1 MVDRNER
8 LEKILRKFDLDYS
21 ASENARTEARND
33 LFFSRVSQWDDWL
46 ESYVT
51 LQYRGQFDV
60 VRPMVRK
67 LVAEMRKNPIEV
79 QYRPKDNAP
88 ADAADILM
96 GMYRTDMR
104 NNSSKIAV
112 NVAVREQIECGY
124 GAWRLVTEYEDDN
137 PTSNN
142 QIIRRVPM
150 HESCTH
156 VIWDCNAKA
165 MDKSD
170 AKNCTI
176 IHAMNIDGWE
186 AFAEQYGLDPEIQPS
201 FQSPNNDLLF
211 TWSSGKTI
219 HIAEYYEVEEKKEL
233 VFVYRDP
240 LTNDLQTYSA
250 KEAKEKIDELA
261 NAGYQKVG
269 ERRVKK
275 RRVYKSIIT
284 NAGILKDK
292 MPIAGEHIPIVPV
305 YGEWSFF
312 DDNELYEGVVRLSKD
327 AQRLRNFI
335 LSKGAD
341 TVAKSPKKKPFFY
354 PEQIAGYEHM
364 FTGEDDYPYY
374 LLNRTD
380 ENNGDLPPAPISY
393 MENAEISP
401 ADAGMLEVA
410 TLAAKETARVGVD
423 AEAAN
428 GQIAFDTV
436 NQLNSRIDLETY
448 VFQDNLAIAMRRDGE
463 IYASIAAEIYDTN
476 RTVTT
481 TAEDGGENQIELMQ
495 EELDFSKGEMVTHND
510 IRGKYETFTDVGP
523 SFQSQ
528 KDAARAE
535 IGELIVKVPVEHP
548 MWNVM
553 MLTYANMMEGKGV
566 EYIRDYANKELIV
579 NGLKKPETE
588 EEQQWLMEAQQAAQS
603 NQDPMMVAAQA
614 EQKKAEAELVNAQNR
629 MAETQIK
636 AFTAQN
642 NALESQANV
651 TLTLAKA
658 EDLKQGAV
666 MQGIKLLNE
675 VADKQQQNIP
685 TDNIVENNPQ
695 TM

>member
-1 MVDRNER
+1 MVDKNER

-21 ASENARTEARND
+21 ASENTRREARND

-79 QYRPKDNAP
+79 KYRPKDTAP

-104 NNSSKIAV
+104 NNCSKIAV

-124 GAWRLVTEYEDDN
+124 GAWRIVTDYEDEN

-142 QIIRRVPM
+142 QVIRRVPL

-156 VIWDCNAKA
+156 VIWDCNSKEI
-165 MDKSD
+165 DKSD

-176 IHAMNIDGWE
+176 IHALNTEGWE
-186 AFAEQYGLDPEIQPS
+186 EFAEKYGIDTKIMPS

-219 HIAEYYEVEEKKEL
+219 YIAEYYEIEEKKEK
-233 VFVYRDP
+233 VFVYYNP
-240 LTNDLQTYSA
+240 MAGDLQSYYASEV
-250 KEAKEKIDELA
+250 KENMDRLA
-261 NAGYQKVG
+261 QEGANKVG
-269 ERRVKK
+269 ERTVK
-275 RRVYKSIIT
+275 RCRVYKSIIT
-284 NAGILKDK
+284 NTAILKDRIQ
-292 MPIAGEHIPIVPV
+292 IAGEHIPIVPV
-305 YGEWSFF
+305 FGEWSFF
-312 DDNELYEGVVRLSKD
+312 DDTELYEGVVRLSKD

-354 PEQIAGYEHM
+354 AEQIAGYEHM
-364 FTGEDDYPYY
+364 YSGDDDYPYY

-380 ENNGDLPPAPISY
+380 ENKGDLPPGPIGY
-393 MENAEISP
+393 MENAEISQ
-401 ADAGMLEVA
+401 ADAGMLEAA
-410 TLAAKETARVGVD
+410 TTAAKETARVGVD
-423 AEAAN
+423 VEAAN
-428 GQIAFDTV
+428 GQVAFDTV

-463 IYASIAAEIYDTN
+463 IYASIANEIYDTQ
-476 RTVTT
+476 RKVITT
-481 TAEDGGENQIELMQ
+481 SEDGSENSIELMTQ
-495 EELDFSKGEMVTHND
+495 SVDFNQGKVVTLND
-510 IRGKYETFTDVGP
+510 IRGRYETYTDVGP

-535 IGELIVKVPVEHP
+535 IGELITKVPPEHP
-548 MWNVM
+548 IWNVM

-566 EYIRDYANKELIV
+566 EYIRDYANKELITS
-579 NGLKKPETE
+579 GLKKPETDE
-588 EEQQWLMEAQQAAQS
+588 EMQWLAEAQQASQ
-603 NQDPMMVAAQA
+603 NQQDPLMEAAIAEQMKAQA
-614 EQKKAEAELVNAQNR
+614 EIANAQNR

-636 AFTAQN
+636 AFTAQQQ
-642 NALESQANV
+642 AAESQANV
-651 TLTLAKA
+651 VYKLAQAKNID
-658 EDLKQGAV
+658 EKAV
-666 MQGIKLLNE
+666 MEAIELLSK
-675 VADKQQQNIP
+675 VAQQQQSNLP
-685 TDNIVENNPQ
+685 TGKSAEIPQ

>member
-124 GAWRLVTEYEDDN
+124 GAWRLVTEYEDDS

-186 AFAEQYGLDPEIQPS
+186 AFAEQYGLEPEIQPS
-201 FQSPNNDLLF
+201 FQSPNNDLQF
-211 TWSSGKTI
+211 TWLSGKTI

-261 NAGYQKVG
+261 SAGYQKVG

-284 NAGILKDK
+284 STGILKDRI
-292 MPIAGEHIPIVPV
+292 PIAGEHIPVVPV

-481 TAEDGGENQIELMQ
+481 TSEDGSENQIDLMQ
-495 EELDFSKGEMVTHND
+495 EELDFRKGEMIVRND

-579 NGLKKPETE
+579 SGLKKPETE
-588 EEQQWLMEAQQAAQS
+588 EEQQWLMDAQQAAQS

-675 VADKQQQNIP
+675 VAEKQQQNIP

>member
-1 MVDRNER
+1 MVDKNER
-8 LEKILRKFDLDYS
+8 LNSILRKFDLDYS
-21 ASENARTEARND
+21 ASEAARTEARND

-46 ESYVT
+46 ENYVT

-79 QYRPKDNAP
+79 QYRPKDTASP
-88 ADAADILM
+88 DAADILM

-104 NNSSKIAV
+104 NNSSKISV
-112 NVAVREQIECGY
+112 NVAVREQIECGA
-124 GAWRLVTEYEDDN
+124 GAWRIVTEYEDDN

-142 QIIRRVPM
+142 QIIRRKPI

-156 VIWDCNAKA
+156 VIWDCNAKE

-170 AKNCTI
+170 AKRCTI
-176 IHAMNIDGWE
+176 IHALNIDGWE
-186 AFAEQYGLDPEIQPS
+186 EFAEQYGLDPDNVPT
-201 FQSPNNDLLF
+201 FQSPNTDWLF

-219 HIAEYYEVEEKKEL
+219 YVAEHYEVEEKNEK
-233 VFVYRDP
+233 VFVYYNPTVMDFQSYYASEIKDHIER
-240 LTNDLQTYSA
+240 LSA
-250 KEAKEKIDELA
+250 EGAEKA
-261 NAGYQKVG
+261 G
-269 ERRVKK
+269 ERKVKR

-284 NAGILKDK
+284 STAILKDRI
-292 MPIAGEHIPIVPV
+292 PVAGEHIPIVPV

-312 DDNELYEGVVRLSKD
+312 DDTELYEGVVRLSKD

-364 FTGEDDYPYY
+364 YSGDDDYPYY
-374 LLNRTD
+374 ILNRTD
-380 ENNGDLPPAPISY
+380 ENSQDLPPGPVSY
-393 MENAEISP
+393 MENPEISP
-401 ADAGMLEVA
+401 ADAGMLDAA
-410 TLAAKETARVGVD
+410 TQAAKEVARIGVD
-423 AEAAN
+423 PSAAN
-428 GQIAFDTV
+428 GQVAFDTV

-463 IYASIAAEIYDTN
+463 IYASIASEIYDTT
-476 RTVTT
+476 RTVVT
-481 TAEDGGENQIELMQ
+481 TAEDGNESNVELMSQ
-495 EELDFSKGEMVTHND
+495 VVDFQQGQVVTKND
-510 IRGKYETFTDVGP
+510 IRGKYETYTDVGP

-535 IGELIVKVPVEHP
+535 IGDLITKVPPEHP

-566 EYIRDYANKELIV
+566 EYIRDYANRELIV
-579 NGLKKPETE
+579 NGLKKPETD
-588 EEQQWLMEAQQAAQS
+588 EEQQWLMEAQQAQQGK
-603 NQDPMMVAAQA
+603 QDPMMVAAMA
-614 EQKKAEAELVNAQNR
+614 EQKKAEAELVSAQTR
-629 MAETQIK
+629 AQETQIK

-642 NALESQANV
+642 NALESQANT

-658 EDLKQGAV
+658 EDLQQGAV
-666 MQGIKLLNE
+666 MKAIELLNK
-675 VADKQQQNIP
+675 VAEQQQQNIP
-685 TDNIVENNPQ
+685 SGSPAEIPQ

>member
-8 LEKILRKFDLDYS
+8 LDKILRKFDLDYS
-21 ASENARTEARND
+21 ASENARKEARND

-124 GAWRLVTEYEDDN
+124 GAWRIVTEYEDDN

-156 VIWDCNAKA
+156 VIWDCNSKA

-186 AFAEQYGLDPEIQPS
+186 AFAEQFGLDTETTPS

-211 TWSSGKTI
+211 TWSNGKTI
-219 HIAEYYEVEEKKEL
+219 HIAEHYEVEEKKEL

-240 LTNDLQTYSA
+240 LTDDFQTYSA

-261 NAGYQKVG
+261 ESGYQKVG

-275 RRVYKSIIT
+275 RRVYKSIVTSID
-284 NAGILKDK
+284 ILKDK
-292 MPIAGEHIPIVPV
+292 VPIAGENIPIVPL

-312 DDNELYEGVVRLSKD
+312 DDNELYEGVVRISKD

-335 LSKGAD
+335 LSRAAD
-341 TVAKSPKKKPFFY
+341 TAAKSPKKKPFFFA
-354 PEQIAGYEHM
+354 EQIAGYEHM
-364 FTGEDDYPYY
+364 YSGDDEFPYY
-374 LLNRTD
+374 IINKTD
-380 ENNGDLPPAPISY
+380 ENGNDLPPSPVAY
-393 MENAEISP
+393 MENAEVSQ
-401 ADAGMLEVA
+401 ADALLLEVA
-410 TLAAKETARVGVD
+410 TDAAKSTARVGVD
-423 AEAAN
+423 PDAAN
-428 GQIAFDTV
+428 GQVAFDTV

-463 IYASIAAEIYDTN
+463 IYASIAAEIYDTQ

-535 IGELIVKVPVEHP
+535 ISDLITKVPPEHP
-548 MWNVM
+548 IWNVM
-553 MLTYANMMEGKGV
+553 MLTYANMLEGKGI
-566 EYIRDYANKELIV
+566 ETIRDYANKELITK
-579 NGLKKPETE
+579 GLKKPETE

-603 NQDPMMVAAQA
+603 NQDPMAEMARAETVKAQA
-614 EQKKAEAELVNAQNR
+614 EMQNSQNR
-629 MAETQIK
+629 MMETQIK
-636 AFTAQN
+636 AFTAQQQ
-642 NALESQANV
+642 AQESQANTV
-651 TLTLAKA
+651 YKMAQARDIDEKA
-658 EDLKQGAV
+658 VREAIDLLSRISQ
-666 MQGIKLLNE
+666 Q
-675 VADKQQQNIP
+675 QQQNIP
-685 TDNIVENNPQ
+685 SDNNVENNPQ

>member
-8 LEKILRKFDLDYS
+8 LDKILRKFDLDYS
-21 ASENARTEARND
+21 ASENARKEARND

-67 LVAEMRKNPIEV
+67 LVAEMRKSPIEV

-88 ADAADILM
+88 VDAADILM

-124 GAWRLVTEYEDDN
+124 GTWRIVTEYEDDN

-156 VIWDCNAKA
+156 VIWDCNSKA

-186 AFAEQYGLDPEIQPS
+186 AFAEQYGLDPDNQPS

-211 TWSSGKTI
+211 NWSNGKTI
-219 HIAEYYEVEEKKEL
+219 HIAEYYEIEEKKEL

-240 LTNDLQTYSA
+240 LTNDFQTYLA

-261 NAGYQKVG
+261 ESGYQKVG

-275 RRVYKSIIT
+275 RRVYKSIVTSIDV
-284 NAGILKDK
+284 LKDK
-292 MPIAGEHIPIVPV
+292 MPIAGENIPIVPL

-312 DDNELYEGVVRLSKD
+312 DDNELYEGVVRISKD

-335 LSKGAD
+335 LSRAAD
-341 TVAKSPKKKPFFY
+341 TAAKSPKKKPFFFA
-354 PEQIAGYEHM
+354 EQIAGYEHM
-364 FTGEDDYPYY
+364 YSGDDEYPYY
-374 LLNRTD
+374 ILNRTD
-380 ENNGDLPPAPISY
+380 ENSQDLPPSPVAY
-393 MENAEISP
+393 MENAEVSQ
-401 ADAGMLEVA
+401 ADALLLEVA
-410 TLAAKETARVGVD
+410 TDAAKSTARVGVD
-423 AEAAN
+423 PDAAN
-428 GQIAFDTV
+428 GQVAFDTV

-463 IYASIAAEIYDTN
+463 IYASIAAEIYDTQ

-535 IGELIVKVPVEHP
+535 ISELITKVPPEHP
-548 MWNVM
+548 IWNVM
-553 MLTYANMMEGKGV
+553 MLTYANMLEGKGI
-566 EYIRDYANKELIV
+566 ETIRDYANKELITK
-579 NGLKKPETE
+579 GLKKPETE
-588 EEQQWLMEAQQAAQS
+588 EEQQWLMEAQQASQQQ
-603 NQDPMMVAAQA
+603 QDPLMIAAMA
-614 EQKKAEAELVNAQNR
+614 EQKKADAEIVSAQTR
-629 MAETQIK
+629 AQETEIK

-675 VADKQQQNIP
+675 VAQQQQQNIP
-685 TDNIVENNPQ
+685 TDNSVENNPQ
-695 TM
+695 SM

>member
-79 QYRPKDNAP
+79 QYRPKDNEP

-186 AFAEQYGLDPEIQPS
+186 AFAGQYGLDPEIQPS

-284 NAGILKDK
+284 NTGILKDK

-335 LSKGAD
+335 LSKAAD
-341 TVAKSPKKKPFFY
+341 TAAKSPKKKPFFY
-354 PEQIAGYEHM
+354 PEQIEGYQSM
-364 FTGEDDYPYY
+364 YTGDDDYPFYY
-374 LLNRTD
+374 LNKTD
-380 ENNGDLPPAPISY
+380 ENGADLPPSPVAY
-393 MENAEISP
+393 MENAEVSQ
-401 ADAGMLEVA
+401 ADALLLEVA
-410 TLAAKETARVGVD
+410 TQAAKETARVGVD
-423 AEAAN
+423 VEAAN
-428 GQIAFDTV
+428 GQTAFDTV

-481 TAEDGGENQIELMQ
+481 TSEDGSENQIDLMQ
-495 EELDFSKGEMVTHND
+495 EELDFRKGEMIVRND

-579 NGLKKPETE
+579 SGLKKPETE

-642 NALESQANV
+642 NALESQANT

-666 MQGIKLLNE
+666 MQAIKLLNE
-675 VADKQQQNIP
+675 VAQQQQQNIP

>member
-428 GQIAFDTV
+428 GQVAFDTV

-481 TAEDGGENQIELMQ
+481 TSEDGSENQIDLMQ
-495 EELDFSKGEMVTHND
+495 EELDFRKGEMIVRND

-535 IGELIVKVPVEHP
+535 IGELIAKVPVEHP

-614 EQKKAEAELVNAQNR
+614 EQKKAEAELVSAQNR

-666 MQGIKLLNE
+666 MQGIRLLNE
-675 VADKQQQNIP
+675 VAEKQQQNIP

>member
-1 MVDRNER
+1 
-8 LEKILRKFDLDYS
+8 
-21 ASENARTEARND
+21 
-33 LFFSRVSQWDDWL
+33 
-46 ESYVT
+46 
-51 LQYRGQFDV
+51 
-60 VRPMVRK
+60 
-67 LVAEMRKNPIEV
+67 
-79 QYRPKDNAP
+79 
-88 ADAADILM
+88 
-96 GMYRTDMR
+96 
-104 NNSSKIAV
+104 
-112 NVAVREQIECGY
+112 
-124 GAWRLVTEYEDDN
+124 
-137 PTSNN
+137 
-142 QIIRRVPM
+142 
-150 HESCTH
+150 
-156 VIWDCNAKA
+156 
-165 MDKSD
+165 
-170 AKNCTI
+170 
-176 IHAMNIDGWE
+176 
-186 AFAEQYGLDPEIQPS
+186 
-201 FQSPNNDLLF
+201 
-211 TWSSGKTI
+211 KTI
-219 HIAEYYEVEEKKEL
+219 HVAEYYEVEEKREL

-261 NAGYQKVG
+261 DAGYEKVG
-269 ERRVKK
+269 ERKVKK

-284 NAGILKDK
+284 STGILKDRV
-292 MPIAGEHIPIVPV
+292 PIAGEHIPIVPV

-335 LSKGAD
+335 LSKAAD
-341 TVAKSPKKKPFFY
+341 TAAKSPKKKPFFY
-354 PEQIAGYEHM
+354 PEQIEGFQSMYS
-364 FTGEDDYPYY
+364 GDDEYPFYY
-374 LLNRTD
+374 LNKTD
-380 ENNGDLPPAPISY
+380 ENGADLPPSPVAY
-393 MENAEISP
+393 MENAEVSQ
-401 ADAGMLEVA
+401 ADALLLEVA
-410 TLAAKETARVGVD
+410 TEAAKSTARVGVD
-423 AEAAN
+423 TEAAN
-428 GQIAFDTV
+428 GQVAFDTV

-481 TAEDGGENQIELMQ
+481 TAEDGGENQVELMQ
-495 EELDFSKGEMVTHND
+495 EELDFRKGEMIVRND

-535 IGELIVKVPVEHP
+535 IGDLITKVPPAHP

-642 NALESQANV
+642 NALESQANT

-666 MQGIKLLNE
+666 MQAIKLLNE
-675 VADKQQQNIP
+675 VAQQQQQNIP
-685 TDNIVENNPQ
+685 TDNSVENNPQ
-695 TM
+695 SM

>member
-8 LEKILRKFDLDYS
+8 LEKILRKIDLDYS

-124 GAWRLVTEYEDDN
+124 GTWRLTTEYEDDN

-176 IHAMNIDGWE
+176 THAMNVNGWE
-186 AFAEQYGLDPEIQPS
+186 EFAEQYGLDPSIQPS

-211 TWSSGKTI
+211 TWSNGKTI
-219 HIAEYYEVEEKKEL
+219 HVAEYYEVEEKREL

-261 NAGYQKVG
+261 DAGYEKVG
-269 ERRVKK
+269 ERKVKK

-284 NAGILKDK
+284 STGILKDK

-335 LSKGAD
+335 LSKSAD
-341 TVAKSPKKKPFFY
+341 TAAKSPKKKPFFY

-364 FTGEDDYPYY
+364 FSGEDDYPYY

-380 ENNGDLPPAPISY
+380 ENNADLPPSPVAY
-393 MENAEISP
+393 MENAEVSQ
-401 ADAGMLEVA
+401 ADALLLEVA
-410 TLAAKETARVGVD
+410 TEAAKSTARVGVD
-423 AEAAN
+423 TDAAN
-428 GQIAFDTV
+428 GQVAFDTV

-495 EELDFSKGEMVTHND
+495 EELDFRKGEMIVRND

-535 IGELIVKVPVEHP
+535 IGELITKVPPEYP
-548 MWNVM
+548 IWNVM

-642 NALESQANV
+642 NALESQANT

-666 MQGIKLLNE
+666 MQAIKLLNE
-675 VADKQQQNIP
+675 VAQQQQQNIP
-685 TDNIVENNPQ
+685 TDNNVEKNPQ

>member
-8 LEKILRKFDLDYS
+8 LDKILRKFDLDYS
-21 ASENARTEARND
+21 AAENARKEARND

-88 ADAADILM
+88 VDAADILM

-124 GAWRLVTEYEDDN
+124 GAWRIVTEYEDDN

-156 VIWDCNAKA
+156 VIWDCNSKA

-186 AFAEQYGLDPEIQPS
+186 AFAEQFGLDAETIPS

-211 TWSSGKTI
+211 NWSNGKTI
-219 HIAEYYEVEEKKEL
+219 HIAEYYEIEEKKEL

-240 LTNDLQTYSA
+240 LTDDFQTYSA

-261 NAGYQKVG
+261 ESGYQKVG

-275 RRVYKSIIT
+275 RRVYKSIVTSIDV
-284 NAGILKDK
+284 LKDK
-292 MPIAGEHIPIVPV
+292 MPIAGENIPIVPL

-312 DDNELYEGVVRLSKD
+312 DDNELYEGVVRISKD

-335 LSKGAD
+335 LSRAAD
-341 TVAKSPKKKPFFY
+341 TAAKSPKKKPFFFA
-354 PEQIAGYEHM
+354 EQIAGYEHM
-364 FTGEDDYPYY
+364 YSGDDEFPYY
-374 LLNRTD
+374 IINKTD
-380 ENNGDLPPAPISY
+380 ENGNDLPPSPVAY
-393 MENAEISP
+393 MENAEVSQ
-401 ADAGMLEVA
+401 ADALLLEVA
-410 TLAAKETARVGVD
+410 TDAAKSTARVGVD
-423 AEAAN
+423 PDAAN
-428 GQIAFDTV
+428 GQVAFDTV

-463 IYASIAAEIYDTN
+463 IYASIAAEIYDTQ

-535 IGELIVKVPVEHP
+535 ISDLITKVPPEHP
-548 MWNVM
+548 IWNVM
-553 MLTYANMMEGKGV
+553 MLTYANMLEGKGI
-566 EYIRDYANKELIV
+566 ETIRDYANKELITK
-579 NGLKKPETE
+579 GLKKPETE

-603 NQDPMMVAAQA
+603 NQDPMEEMARAETVKAQA
-614 EQKKAEAELVNAQNR
+614 EMQNSQNR
-629 MAETQIK
+629 MMETQIK
-636 AFTAQN
+636 AFTAQQQ
-642 NALESQANV
+642 AQESQANTV
-651 TLTLAKA
+651 YKMAQARDIDEKA
-658 EDLKQGAV
+658 VREAIDLLSRLSQ
-666 MQGIKLLNE
+666 Q
-675 VADKQQQNIP
+675 QQQNIP
-685 TDNIVENNPQ
+685 SDNNVENNPQ

>member
-186 AFAEQYGLDPEIQPS
+186 AFAEQYGLDPDIQPS

-211 TWSSGKTI
+211 TWSNGTAI
-219 HIAEYYEVEEKKEL
+219 HVAEYYEVEEKREL

-261 NAGYQKVG
+261 DAGYEKVG
-269 ERRVKK
+269 ERKVKK

-284 NAGILKDK
+284 STGILKDR

-335 LSKGAD
+335 LSKSAD
-341 TVAKSPKKKPFFY
+341 TAAKSPKKKPFFY

-364 FTGEDDYPYY
+364 FSGEDDYPYY

-380 ENNGDLPPAPISY
+380 ENNNDLPPSPVAY
-393 MENAEISP
+393 MENAEVSQ
-401 ADAGMLEVA
+401 ADALLLEVA
-410 TLAAKETARVGVD
+410 TEAAKSTARVGVD
-423 AEAAN
+423 TEAAN
-428 GQIAFDTV
+428 SQVAFDTV

-481 TAEDGGENQIELMQ
+481 TAEDGGESQVELMQ
-495 EELDFSKGEMVTHND
+495 EELDFRKGEMIVRND

-535 IGELIVKVPVEHP
+535 IGELITKVPVEHP

-579 NGLKKPETE
+579 NGLKKPEAE

-603 NQDPMMVAAQA
+603 NQDPNAMLAQAQIIAAQA
-614 EQKKAEAELVNAQNR
+614 EQTKANNETAQ
-629 MAETQIK
+629 TQIK
-636 AFTAQN
+636 AFTAQQD
-642 NALESQANV
+642 AMESQANTV
-651 TLTLAKA
+651 YKLAQA
-658 EDLKQGAV
+658 RNIDESAV
-666 MQGIKLLNE
+666 REAIKLLNE
-675 VADKQQQNIP
+675 VAQQQQQNIP
-685 TDNIVENNPQ
+685 TDNNVENNPQ
-695 TM
+695 SM